1 MSYLNLVP
9 SAHNLSSLSPSY
21 QASPRRLHTD
31 WQARLRRRML
41 LDDLIETH
49 EDAESAQP
57 ESATLDAPYHH
68 AA

>member
-9 SAHNLSSLSPSY
+9 SAHNTPSVSPST
-21 QASPRRLHTD
+21 PRRLHTD